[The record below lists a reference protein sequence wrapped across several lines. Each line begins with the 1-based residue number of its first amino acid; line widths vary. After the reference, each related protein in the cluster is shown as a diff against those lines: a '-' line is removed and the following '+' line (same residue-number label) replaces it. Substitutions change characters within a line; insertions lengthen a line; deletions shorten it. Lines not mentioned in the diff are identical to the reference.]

1 MPNRNRGCLPRV
13 SNGFGLLCTGAN
25 SFSDGHAPVAE
36 TKSEPVAAHRKLR
49 ALTTPSS
56 YVYVA
61 CVGCIASNGWE
72 LRNVSAASI

>member
-1 MPNRNRGCLPRV
+1 VQCN
-13 SNGFGLLCTGAN
+13 GLLCTGAN

-61 CVGCIASNGWE
+61 CVGVT
-72 LRNVSAASI
+72 NVSASSI